1 MGEKTVINLS
11 GNSSIGRALRL
22 GRRSCE
28 FKSRFP
34 DSKEEFFDLKTI
46 NNMITQILFFVGGVL
61 LSGLI
66 GLVVW
71 MVSVNKKINN
81 LQSEVDDQNNVID
94 EIFDQLNERDRDKN
108 EQLDQINRRVDTDIE
123 NIYRELDSKLDKL
136 EYRLTKQA
144 STNQ

>member
-1 MGEKTVINLS
+1 
-11 GNSSIGRALRL
+11 
-22 GRRSCE
+22 
-28 FKSRFP
+28 
-34 DSKEEFFDLKTI
+34 
-46 NNMITQILFFVGGVL
+46 MITQILFFVGGVL

-81 LQSEVDDQNNVID
+81 LQSEVDDHNNVID
-94 EIFDQLNERDRDKN
+94 EIFDQLNERDRNKS
-108 EQLDQINRRVDTDIE
+108 EQFDQINRRVDTDIE

-136 EYRLTKQA
+136 EHRLTKQT

>member
-1 MGEKTVINLS
+1 
-11 GNSSIGRALRL
+11 
-22 GRRSCE
+22 
-28 FKSRFP
+28 
-34 DSKEEFFDLKTI
+34 
-46 NNMITQILFFVGGVL
+46 MITQILFFVGGVL

-81 LQSEVDDQNNVID
+81 LQSEVDHQNNVID
-94 EIFDQLNERDRDKN
+94 EIFDQLNEKDRDKN

-123 NIYRELDSKLDKL
+123 NIYRDLDSKLDKL
-136 EYRLTKQA
+136 EYRLTKQT

>member
-1 MGEKTVINLS
+1 
-11 GNSSIGRALRL
+11 
-22 GRRSCE
+22 
-28 FKSRFP
+28 
-34 DSKEEFFDLKTI
+34 
-46 NNMITQILFFVGGVL
+46 MITQILFFVGGVL

-81 LQSEVDDQNNVID
+81 LQSEVDDQNNLID

>member
-1 MGEKTVINLS
+1 
-11 GNSSIGRALRL
+11 
-22 GRRSCE
+22 
-28 FKSRFP
+28 
-34 DSKEEFFDLKTI
+34 
-46 NNMITQILFFVGGVL
+46 MITQILFFVGGVL

-81 LQSEVDDQNNVID
+81 LQSEVDDHNTVID
-94 EIFDQLNERDRDKN
+94 EIFDQLNERDRNKG

-136 EYRLTKQA
+136 EYRLTKQS

>member
-1 MGEKTVINLS
+1 
-11 GNSSIGRALRL
+11 
-22 GRRSCE
+22 
-28 FKSRFP
+28 
-34 DSKEEFFDLKTI
+34 
-46 NNMITQILFFVGGVL
+46 MITQILFFVGGVL

-81 LQSEVDDQNNVID
+81 LQSEVDDHNNVID
-94 EIFDQLNERDRDKN
+94 EIFDQLNERDRNKS
-108 EQLDQINRRVDTDIE
+108 EQFDQINRRVDTDIE

-136 EYRLTKQA
+136 EYRLTKQT

>member
-1 MGEKTVINLS
+1 
-11 GNSSIGRALRL
+11 
-22 GRRSCE
+22 
-28 FKSRFP
+28 
-34 DSKEEFFDLKTI
+34 
-46 NNMITQILFFVGGVL
+46 MITQILFFVGGVL

-81 LQSEVDDQNNVID
+81 LQSEVDDHNNVID
-94 EIFDQLNERDRDKN
+94 EIFDQLNERDRNKS
-108 EQLDQINRRVDTDIE
+108 EQFDQINRRVDSDIE

-136 EYRLTKQA
+136 EYRLTKQT

>member
-1 MGEKTVINLS
+1 MFGSQVT
-11 GNSSIGRALRL
+11 RPAL
-22 GRRSCE
+22 GAGQFRRFESYH
-28 FKSRFP
+28 P

-81 LQSEVDDQNNVID
+81 LQSEVDHQNNVID
-94 EIFDQLNERDRDKN
+94 EIFDQLNEKDRDKN

-136 EYRLTKQA
+136 EYRLTKQS

>member
-1 MGEKTVINLS
+1 
-11 GNSSIGRALRL
+11 
-22 GRRSCE
+22 
-28 FKSRFP
+28 
-34 DSKEEFFDLKTI
+34 
-46 NNMITQILFFVGGVL
+46 MITQILFFVGGVL

-81 LQSEVDDQNNVID
+81 LQSEVDDQHNVID

-136 EYRLTKQA
+136 EYRLTKQS

>member
-1 MGEKTVINLS
+1 
-11 GNSSIGRALRL
+11 
-22 GRRSCE
+22 
-28 FKSRFP
+28 
-34 DSKEEFFDLKTI
+34 
-46 NNMITQILFFVGGVL
+46 MITQILFFVGGIL

>member
-1 MGEKTVINLS
+1 
-11 GNSSIGRALRL
+11 
-22 GRRSCE
+22 
-28 FKSRFP
+28 
-34 DSKEEFFDLKTI
+34 
-46 NNMITQILFFVGGVL
+46 MITQILFFVGGVL

-136 EYRLTKQA
+136 EYRLTKQS

>member
-1 MGEKTVINLS
+1 M
-11 GNSSIGRALRL
+11 

-34 DSKEEFFDLKTI
+34 DSKEKFFDLKTI
-46 NNMITQILFFVGGVL
+46 NNMITQILFFVGGVF

-81 LQSEVDDQNNVID
+81 LQSEVDDHNTVID
-94 EIFDQLNERDRDKN
+94 EIFDQLNERDRNKG

-136 EYRLTKQA
+136 EYRLTKQS

>member
-1 MGEKTVINLS
+1 
-11 GNSSIGRALRL
+11 
-22 GRRSCE
+22 
-28 FKSRFP
+28 
-34 DSKEEFFDLKTI
+34 
-46 NNMITQILFFVGGVL
+46 MITQILFFVGGVL

-136 EYRLTKQA
+136 EYRLTKQT

>member
-1 MGEKTVINLS
+1 
-11 GNSSIGRALRL
+11 
-22 GRRSCE
+22 
-28 FKSRFP
+28 
-34 DSKEEFFDLKTI
+34 
-46 NNMITQILFFVGGVL
+46 MITQILFFVGGVL

-81 LQSEVDDQNNVID
+81 LQSEVDDHNTVID
-94 EIFDQLNERDRDKN
+94 EIFDQLNERDRNKS
-108 EQLDQINRRVDTDIE
+108 EQFDQINRRVDTDIE

-136 EYRLTKQA
+136 EYRLTKQS

>member
-1 MGEKTVINLS
+1 
-11 GNSSIGRALRL
+11 
-22 GRRSCE
+22 
-28 FKSRFP
+28 
-34 DSKEEFFDLKTI
+34 
-46 NNMITQILFFVGGVL
+46 MITQILFFVGGVL

>member
-1 MGEKTVINLS
+1 
-11 GNSSIGRALRL
+11 
-22 GRRSCE
+22 
-28 FKSRFP
+28 
-34 DSKEEFFDLKTI
+34 
-46 NNMITQILFFVGGVL
+46 MITQILFFVGGVL

-123 NIYRELDSKLDKL
+123 NIYRDLDSKLDKL
-136 EYRLTKQA
+136 EYRLTKQT

>member
-1 MGEKTVINLS
+1 
-11 GNSSIGRALRL
+11 
-22 GRRSCE
+22 
-28 FKSRFP
+28 
-34 DSKEEFFDLKTI
+34 
-46 NNMITQILFFVGGVL
+46 MITQILFFVGGIL

-123 NIYRELDSKLDKL
+123 NIYRDLDSKLDKL
-136 EYRLTKQA
+136 EYRLTKQS

>member
-1 MGEKTVINLS
+1 
-11 GNSSIGRALRL
+11 
-22 GRRSCE
+22 
-28 FKSRFP
+28 
-34 DSKEEFFDLKTI
+34 
-46 NNMITQILFFVGGVL
+46 MITQILFFVGGVL

-94 EIFDQLNERDRDKN
+94 EIFDQLNEKDRDKN

-136 EYRLTKQA
+136 EYRLTKQT

>member
-1 MGEKTVINLS
+1 
-11 GNSSIGRALRL
+11 
-22 GRRSCE
+22 
-28 FKSRFP
+28 
-34 DSKEEFFDLKTI
+34 
-46 NNMITQILFFVGGVL
+46 MITQILFFVGGVL

-94 EIFDQLNERDRDKN
+94 KIFDQLNEKDRDKN

-123 NIYRELDSKLDKL
+123 NIYRELYSKLDKL
-136 EYRLTKQA
+136 EYRLTKQS

>member
-1 MGEKTVINLS
+1 
-11 GNSSIGRALRL
+11 
-22 GRRSCE
+22 
-28 FKSRFP
+28 
-34 DSKEEFFDLKTI
+34 
-46 NNMITQILFFVGGVL
+46 MITQILFFVGGVL

-81 LQSEVDDQNNVID
+81 LQSEVDDHNNVID
-94 EIFDQLNERDRDKN
+94 EIFDQLNERDRNKG

-136 EYRLTKQA
+136 EYRLTKQS

>member
-1 MGEKTVINLS
+1 
-11 GNSSIGRALRL
+11 
-22 GRRSCE
+22 
-28 FKSRFP
+28 
-34 DSKEEFFDLKTI
+34 
-46 NNMITQILFFVGGVL
+46 MITQILFFVGGVL

-81 LQSEVDDQNNVID
+81 LQSEVDHQNNVID
-94 EIFDQLNERDRDKN
+94 KIFDQLNEKDRDKN
-108 EQLDQINRRVDTDIE
+108 EQWDQINRRVDTDIE

>member
-1 MGEKTVINLS
+1 
-11 GNSSIGRALRL
+11 
-22 GRRSCE
+22 
-28 FKSRFP
+28 
-34 DSKEEFFDLKTI
+34 
-46 NNMITQILFFVGGVL
+46 MITQILFFVGGVL

-81 LQSEVDDQNNVID
+81 LQSEVDDHNTVID
-94 EIFDQLNERDRDKN
+94 EIFDQLNERDRNKS
-108 EQLDQINRRVDTDIE
+108 EQFDQINRRVDTDIE

-136 EYRLTKQA
+136 EYRLTKQT

>member
-1 MGEKTVINLS
+1 
-11 GNSSIGRALRL
+11 
-22 GRRSCE
+22 
-28 FKSRFP
+28 
-34 DSKEEFFDLKTI
+34 
-46 NNMITQILFFVGGVL
+46 MITQILFFVGGVL

-81 LQSEVDDQNNVID
+81 LQSEVDDHNNVID
-94 EIFDQLNERDRDKN
+94 EIFDQLNERDRNKS
-108 EQLDQINRRVDTDIE
+108 EQFDQINRRVDSDIE

-136 EYRLTKQA
+136 EYRLTKQS

>member
-1 MGEKTVINLS
+1 
-11 GNSSIGRALRL
+11 
-22 GRRSCE
+22 
-28 FKSRFP
+28 
-34 DSKEEFFDLKTI
+34 
-46 NNMITQILFFVGGVL
+46 MITQILFFVGGVL

-94 EIFDQLNERDRDKN
+94 KIFDQLNERDRDKN

-136 EYRLTKQA
+136 EYRLTKQT

>member
-1 MGEKTVINLS
+1 
-11 GNSSIGRALRL
+11 
-22 GRRSCE
+22 
-28 FKSRFP
+28 
-34 DSKEEFFDLKTI
+34 
-46 NNMITQILFFVGGVL
+46 MITQILFFVGGVL

-94 EIFDQLNERDRDKN
+94 EIFDQLNEKDRDKN

-136 EYRLTKQA
+136 EYRLTKQS

>member
-1 MGEKTVINLS
+1 
-11 GNSSIGRALRL
+11 
-22 GRRSCE
+22 
-28 FKSRFP
+28 
-34 DSKEEFFDLKTI
+34 
-46 NNMITQILFFVGGVL
+46 MITQILFFVGGVL

-94 EIFDQLNERDRDKN
+94 EIIDQLNEKDRDKN

-136 EYRLTKQA
+136 EYRLTKQT

>member
-1 MGEKTVINLS
+1 
-11 GNSSIGRALRL
+11 
-22 GRRSCE
+22 
-28 FKSRFP
+28 
-34 DSKEEFFDLKTI
+34 
-46 NNMITQILFFVGGVL
+46 MITQILFFVGGVL

-94 EIFDQLNERDRDKN
+94 KIFDQLNEKDRDKN

-123 NIYRELDSKLDKL
+123 NIYRDLDSKLDKL
-136 EYRLTKQA
+136 EYRLTKQT

>member
-1 MGEKTVINLS
+1 
-11 GNSSIGRALRL
+11 
-22 GRRSCE
+22 
-28 FKSRFP
+28 
-34 DSKEEFFDLKTI
+34 
-46 NNMITQILFFVGGVL
+46 MITQILFFVGGVL

-94 EIFDQLNERDRDKN
+94 EIFDQLNEKDRDKN

-123 NIYRELDSKLDKL
+123 NIYRDLDSKLDKL
-136 EYRLTKQA
+136 EYRLTKQT

>member
-1 MGEKTVINLS
+1 
-11 GNSSIGRALRL
+11 
-22 GRRSCE
+22 
-28 FKSRFP
+28 
-34 DSKEEFFDLKTI
+34 
-46 NNMITQILFFVGGVL
+46 MITQILFFVGGIL

-81 LQSEVDDQNNVID
+81 LQSEVDHQNNVID

-123 NIYRELDSKLDKL
+123 NIYRDLDSKLDKL
-136 EYRLTKQA
+136 EYRLTKQS

>member
-1 MGEKTVINLS
+1 
-11 GNSSIGRALRL
+11 
-22 GRRSCE
+22 
-28 FKSRFP
+28 
-34 DSKEEFFDLKTI
+34 
-46 NNMITQILFFVGGVL
+46 MITQILFFVGGVL

-81 LQSEVDDQNNVID
+81 LQSEVDDHNTVID
-94 EIFDQLNERDRDKN
+94 EIFDQLNERDRNKG

-136 EYRLTKQA
+136 EYRLTKQT

>member
-1 MGEKTVINLS
+1 
-11 GNSSIGRALRL
+11 
-22 GRRSCE
+22 
-28 FKSRFP
+28 
-34 DSKEEFFDLKTI
+34 
-46 NNMITQILFFVGGVL
+46 MITQILFFVGGVL

-81 LQSEVDDQNNVID
+81 LQSEVDDHNNVID
-94 EIFDQLNERDRDKN
+94 EIFDQLNERDRNKS
-108 EQLDQINRRVDTDIE
+108 EQFDQINRRVDTDIE

-136 EYRLTKQA
+136 EYRLTKQS